1 MGVNNL
7 SGEHSVIV
15 ATVAQGSN
23 SPADISSQKNCRGD
37 CEPTPDGAR
46 WKDSHRARRS
56 ETGKDLLA
64 KRGWRSLIELRKAY
78 GRVQRF
84 QILECVHTLGTL
96 FQMEFE
102 FRGARGIQFVIEVAV
117 YNCAGAVTD
126 HG

>member
-7 SGEHSVIV
+7 GGEHSVIV
-15 ATVAQGSN
+15 AAVTQGSN
-23 SPADISSQKNCRGD
+23 SPAGIGRQKNCRGD

-46 WKDSHRARRS
+46 WKGSHRKRRT
-56 ETGKDLLA
+56 ETGEDLRA
-64 KRGWRSLIELRKAY
+64 KRGRRSLVELREAY

-84 QILECVHTLGTL
+84 QILERVCTLGTL

-102 FRGARGIQFVIEVAV
+102 FRGTHGIQFVIEVAV